1 MTTETYYKNG
11 KCDAFEPIRI
21 KRWDSGFSIK
31 CMKGKKTVV
40 GRPYYED
47 MLRLHLK
54 SFCDNC
60 KIGVLKEEKAKP

>member
-1 MTTETYYKNG
+1 MTTEIVYNEGRCANFK
-11 KCDAFEPIRI
+11 PIRI

-31 CMKGKKTVV
+31 CMKGKKTIV

-47 MLRLHLK
+47 TLQFDLK

-60 KIGVLKEEKAKP
+60 KEAKP